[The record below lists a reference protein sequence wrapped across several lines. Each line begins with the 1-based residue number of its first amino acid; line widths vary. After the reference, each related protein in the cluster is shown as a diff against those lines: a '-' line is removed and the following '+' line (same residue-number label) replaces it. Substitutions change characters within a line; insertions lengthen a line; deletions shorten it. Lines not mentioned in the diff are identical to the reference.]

1 MAPLKILQVCALDT
15 TAETML
21 QPLLLALQ
29 NAGHDVGIAC
39 ADTGASVKL
48 RSTQLLL
55 EFPGGLLDG
64 IAVGEPAPECDVAL
78 ICLYQPKSYR
88 SFGAH

>member
-39 ADTGASVKL
+39 ADTGASAKL
-48 RSTQLLL
+48 AAKGFRMHDIPIERRAPHKRSPKACVNFILLPTGML
-55 EFPGGLLDG
+55 F
-64 IAVGEPAPECDVAL
+64 
-78 ICLYQPKSYR
+78 
-88 SFGAH
+88 